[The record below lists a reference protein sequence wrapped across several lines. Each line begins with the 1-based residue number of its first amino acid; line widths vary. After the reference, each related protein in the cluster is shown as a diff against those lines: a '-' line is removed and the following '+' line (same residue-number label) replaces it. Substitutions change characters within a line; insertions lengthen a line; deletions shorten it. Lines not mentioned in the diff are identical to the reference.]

1 MVVWRGGVGEEAGW
15 GPLVALEVASAVAST
30 LVVRRLSG
38 VWPRELRLAEVL
50 QGASAQLALPAGG
63 MLQTQAGG
71 HFCRSTCQ
79 DGQTALF
86 PWPLPSL
93 RDAGCGPADP
103 APQGD
108 GRWCRFL

>member
-1 MVVWRGGVGEEAGW
+1 MWALVVWRVGVGEEAGW

-63 MLQTQAGG
+63 TLQTQAGG

-79 DGQTALF
+79 DGQTALS
-86 PWPLPSL
+86 P
-93 RDAGCGPADP
+93 
-103 APQGD
+103 
-108 GRWCRFL
+108 